1 MDENLEI
8 VDKKNIVTLIK
19 ELQYLNDD
27 VLSKFNGNSSENGLL
42 FELGIIKKDI
52 EEYNSQQIKN
62 NIYHLILIGSVCFL
76 FGWIACSVFYN
87 IKPPVIQ
94 TMASSN
100 NSNTKLKNEDI
111 AFVSVNEFEK
121 KFNEFKFNGKTFE
134 YKGVTVNEGDVLGNI
149 KVEYIIPDAQIRI
162 WDIKEGY
169 PLVLMLNNQK

>member
-42 FELGIIKKDI
+42 FELRVITKEIDD
-52 EEYNSQQIKN
+52 YNSQKIKN
-62 NIYHLILIGSVCFL
+62 NIYHLILIGSVCFFL
-76 FGWIACSVFYN
+76 GWIACTVFYN

-94 TMASSN
+94 TISN
-100 NSNTKLKNEDI
+100 NSNTKLKKEDI
-111 AFVSVNEFEK
+111 AFVSVNEFQK

-149 KVEYIIPDAQIRI
+149 KIEYIIPNVQIRI

-169 PLVLMLNNQK
+169 PFVKVIK

>member
-1 MDENLEI
+1 MTQEQLDLI
-8 VDKKNIVTLIK
+8 SKDLIK
-19 ELQYLNDD
+19 TIKIL
-27 VLSKFNGNSSENGLL
+27 KGNPNQNGLL

-52 EEYNSQQIKN
+52 EEYNSQKIKN
-62 NIYHLILIGSVCFL
+62 NIFHLILIGSVCFFL
-76 FGWIACSVFYN
+76 GWIACTVFYN
-87 IKPPVIQ
+87 IKLPVIQ
-94 TMASSN
+94 TIASSN
-100 NSNTKLKNEDI
+100 NSNTKLKKEDI

-134 YKGVTVNEGDVLGNI
+134 YKSVTVNEGDVLGNI